1 MKQEDY
7 EAFKS
12 WWLTCKYNQVVMP
25 EEGWEQLAKD
35 AWEMA
40 IAYEQNKPIRTY
52 RWDGVLR

>member
-12 WWLTCKYNQVVMP
+12 WWLTSKYNQVVMP